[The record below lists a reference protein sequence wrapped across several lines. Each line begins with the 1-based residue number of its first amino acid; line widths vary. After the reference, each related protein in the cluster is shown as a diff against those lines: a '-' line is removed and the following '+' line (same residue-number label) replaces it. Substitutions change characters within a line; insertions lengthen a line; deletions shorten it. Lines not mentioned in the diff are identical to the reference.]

1 MKEIRT
7 EDTVHEVRHQSSRG
21 HGYAKKRGQGQK
33 PKQELIK
40 NCKVCGRDHPKI
52 KEKCFAWGKTCTK
65 CKRKNHFQAKCTSRV
80 HHVRDH
86 QPSDDS
92 ETDGD
97 EYHLLKVGS
106 SAVTASLIVNMKK
119 TKFQIDTGA
128 DVNTIG
134 RRHVFTQQ
142 IKPTTRELLMWNGA
156 KVKPLGQASLRTKN
170 PRNGK
175 VYDVLYT
182 VVEDHNDAMMN
193 LLGLE
198 TLQEMDLVEIKHK
211 NFIAQMHQSPE
222 SIGDLGTASLTT
234 DPDVTPRDI
243 MYSRRRTAR
252 TELKTSISAS
262 GIPKNKPA
270 CYVYSPKC

>member
-1 MKEIRT
+1 
-7 EDTVHEVRHQSSRG
+7 
-21 HGYAKKRGQGQK
+21 
-33 PKQELIK
+33 
-40 NCKVCGRDHPKI
+40 
-52 KEKCFAWGKTCTK
+52 
-65 CKRKNHFQAKCTSRV
+65 
-80 HHVRDH
+80 
-86 QPSDDS
+86 
-92 ETDGD
+92 
-97 EYHLLKVGS
+97 
-106 SAVTASLIVNMKK
+106 MKK

-142 IKPTTRELLMWNGA
+142 IKPTTRELGMWNGA

-198 TLQEMDLVEIKHK
+198 TLQEIDLVEIKQK
-211 NFIAQMHQSPE
+211 NFIAQMHQSPG

-234 DPDVTPRDI
+234 DPDVTPSVEPCR
-243 MYSRRRTAR
+243 
-252 TELKTSISAS
+252 
-262 GIPKNKPA
+262 
-270 CYVYSPKC
+270 